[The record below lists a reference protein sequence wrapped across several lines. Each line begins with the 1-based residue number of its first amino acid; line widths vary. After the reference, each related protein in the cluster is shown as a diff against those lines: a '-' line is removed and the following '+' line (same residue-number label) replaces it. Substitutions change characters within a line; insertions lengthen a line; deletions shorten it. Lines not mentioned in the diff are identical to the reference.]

1 MPRAEQIA
9 KPAEWDSHNGDP
21 ARPVLLC
28 VAPTTVTL
36 AARANHRRGVQ
47 HCGIIHNPQPEEVY
61 IA

>member
-36 AARANHRRGVQ
+36 LRALILAAAS
-47 HCGIIHNPQPEEVY
+47 GIAATPQPPTEEVY